1 MRRFAFVLLWLLSL
15 PAFAAAQTGTIIG
28 TVTNQDGE
36 AIAGAQVRIEGS
48 NLSAV
53 TDPHGRYS
61 LTGVPVGTHTVRAEA
76 LGRTGRS
83 EAVTVRAGATAT
95 LDYVLVEEAIEVEK
109 VEVFVGSRAGHT
121 AADELAVP
129 VDVFSAED
137 VQSQGTPETGTILEE
152 LSPSVNFPRQSVTD
166 ATDIVRPFTLR
177 GLSPDHTLVLVNG
190 KRRHRTA
197 LVHIFGA
204 GMGAGASGVDLNALP
219 ASMIDRIEVL
229 RDGAA
234 AQYGSDAIA
243 GVVNMVVKEGV
254 FPITIGATTGRY
266 FPGDFDED
274 GTIRDVS
281 GGVGLPL
288 GEGSLSLFAEWRD
301 RSATNR
307 AGADPEDQIVEGD
320 ADMVDDEGNVIE
332 KRNPVPQPNHHWG
345 DGNQEDILT
354 FANLALPL
362 AADDRAELYAFG
374 GYSSREGDG
383 QGFRRQGISDRNWP
397 EIYPLGF
404 LPTFDADVADGSLA
418 SGVRGLAGGWSWD
431 TGVSWGHNAFEYN
444 LANTLNVSLGPC
456 LDVPCAPGLDGIL
469 GNADDPGI
477 PNQTEFFAGE
487 LSLNEVVTGVDLSRG
502 FDVGFLVS
510 PLNVALGAAYRWEN
524 YKIEPGE
531 PASFIQGGHPNRFDE
546 PAPPGS
552 QVFAGFEV
560 TEDEARS
567 NFGVY
572 ADLEGNLTRAFLA
585 NVAARFESYSDFG
598 EKLTGKLALRFQPAD
613 EFVLRGAVS
622 SGFRAPALSQIF
634 YQSTV
639 TNFML
644 GESGEPVPFQAG
656 IFPVEHPAA
665 IALGAEALDEET
677 SVNFSGGFAVTPVE
691 PLTFTADVFFITI
704 DDRIIL
710 TSEVS
715 GDEIVEILE
724 EAGVTGVQ
732 AARFFTNGLDTETK
746 GVDLTA
752 RYTVPA
758 GEGAL
763 ELAAVY
769 NWTENEVTQT
779 RIPPELEGTGAELFS
794 PFLEGGL
801 IELERGRP
809 KWRSTFEGR
818 WSDDRWSFLGQAS
831 LWGPFTSVLLGIC
844 GEDCV
849 QDYDSKTL
857 VDLEA
862 GYRFSDRFELAVG
875 ARNLFDE
882 FPDRAIFDNS
892 FGIFNFPSAS
902 PFGFNGRYLYAR
914 TEIVV
919 GP

>member
-1 MRRFAFVLLWLLSL
+1 VTGEQGEYSL
-15 PAFAAAQTGTIIG
+15 RGVPAGTYTLRVEALG
-28 TVTNQDGE
+28 HAGRTDTVTVPAGATLSRDYALLTE
-36 AIAGAQVRIEGS
+36 AIAV
-48 NLSAV
+48 
-53 TDPHGRYS
+53 
-61 LTGVPVGTHTVRAEA
+61 EA
-76 LGRTGRS
+76 
-83 EAVTVRAGATAT
+83 
-95 LDYVLVEEAIEVEK
+95 
-109 VEVFVGSRAGHT
+109 VEVFVGSRAAHT

-129 VDVFSAED
+129 VDVFSSEEIET
-137 VQSQGTPETGTILEE
+137 QGTPETSAILEE
-152 LSPSVNFPRQSVTD
+152 LTPSVNFPRQSVTD

-243 GVVNMVVKEGV
+243 GVVNMVVKDGV
-254 FPITIGATTGRY
+254 FPLTVGATTGRY

-281 GGVGLPL
+281 GGIGLPL
-288 GEGSLSLFAEWRD
+288 GGGSLSLFAEWRD

-307 AGADPEDQIVEGD
+307 AGADPEDQIVPGD
-320 ADMVDDEGNVIE
+320 KDVVDDEGNVIE

-354 FANLALPL
+354 FANLEVPL
-362 AADDRAELYAFG
+362 AQDDRAELYAFG
-374 GYSSREGDG
+374 GYSVREGDG
-383 QGFRRQGISDRNWP
+383 QGFRRQGISERNWP

-404 LPTFDADVADGSLA
+404 LPTFDADVVDGSA
-418 SGVRGLAGGWSWD
+418 AGGLRGRAGEWNWD
-431 TGVSWGHNAFEYN
+431 GGVSWGHNAFEYN

-487 LSLNEVVTGVDLSRG
+487 LSLNEVVTGLDVSRG
-502 FDVGFLVS
+502 FDVGFLAS
-510 PLNVALGAAYRWEN
+510 PLNLALGAAYRWEN
-524 YKIEPGE
+524 YMIEPGE
-531 PASFIQGGHPNRFDE
+531 PASFIQGGHPNRNGGE
-546 PAPPGS
+546 APPGS
-552 QVFAGFEV
+552 QVFSGFQV

-567 NFGVY
+567 NFGIY
-572 ADLEGNLTRAFLA
+572 ADLEGNLTSRFLA

-598 EKLTGKLALRFQPAD
+598 EKVTGKLALRFQPAQQ
-613 EFVLRGAVS
+613 FVLRGAVS

-639 TNFML
+639 TNFQL
-644 GESGEPVPFQAG
+644 GEGGEPVPFEAG

-665 IALGAEALDEET
+665 VALGADDLDEET
-677 SVNFSGGFAVTPVE
+677 SVNFSGGFAVTPTE
-691 PLTFTADVFFITI
+691 RFNITLDYFFITI

-724 EAGVTGVQ
+724 AAGVEGVQ

-752 RYTVPA
+752 RYMVPA
-758 GEGAL
+758 GGGTL
-763 ELAAVY
+763 DLSAVY

-779 RIPPELEGTGAELFS
+779 RTPPELEGTGAVLFS

-809 KWRSTFEGR
+809 EWRSTFDAR
-818 WSDDRWSFLGQAS
+818 WSDDRWSFLGQVS

-857 VDLEA
+857 VDVEA
-862 GYRFSDRFELAVG
+862 GYRFSDRFLVAAG

>member
-1 MRRFAFVLLWLLSL
+1 MRGFAFVLLWLLFL
-15 PAFAAAQTGTIIG
+15 PVLAAAQTGTIIG
-28 TVTNQDGE
+28 QVTDQDGE
-36 AIAGAQVRIEGS
+36 AIAGATVGIEAMDLGT
-48 NLSAV
+48 V
-53 TDPHGRYS
+53 TDRQGGFVLRN
-61 LTGVPVGTHTVRAEA
+61 VPVGRHILRVQA
-76 LGRTGRS
+76 LGHVERS
-83 EAVTVRAGATAT
+83 DMVTVSADVTVSRDFVLDTVAIMVET
-95 LDYVLVEEAIEVEK
+95 L
-109 VEVFVGSRAGHT
+109 EVFIGSRAGHT

-129 VDVFSAED
+129 VDVFTAED
-137 VQSQGTPETGTILEE
+137 VRTRGTPETAAILEE

-243 GVVNMVVKEGV
+243 GVVNMVVKDGV
-254 FPITIGATTGRY
+254 FPLTIGATTGRY

-288 GEGSLSLFAEWRD
+288 GQGSLSLFGEWRD

-307 AGADPEDQIVEGD
+307 AGADPEDQVVPGD
-320 ADMVDDEGNVIE
+320 ADVVDDEGNVIE

-354 FANLALPL
+354 FADLQVPL
-362 AADDRAELYAFG
+362 AAGERADLYAFG
-374 GYSSREGDG
+374 GYSFREGDG
-383 QGFRRQGISDRNWP
+383 QGFRRQAISDRNWP
-397 EIYPLGF
+397 EIHPLGF
-404 LPTFDADVADGSLA
+404 LPTFDADVTDA
-418 SGVRGLAGGWSWD
+418 SAAGGLRGLAGGWSWD
-431 TGVSWGHNAFEYN
+431 ASVSWGHNAFEYN
-444 LANTLNVSLGPC
+444 LANTLNTSLGPC
-456 LDVPCAPGLDGIL
+456 LDTPCAPGLDGIL

-477 PNQTEFFAGE
+477 PNQTDFFAGE
-487 LSLNEVVTGVDLSRG
+487 LSLNEVVTGVDFARG
-502 FDVGFLVS
+502 FDVGFLTS
-510 PLNVALGAAYRWEN
+510 PLNVALGAAFRWEN
-524 YKIEPGE
+524 YQIEPGE
-531 PASFIQGGHPNRFDE
+531 EASFIQGGHPNRNGE

-552 QVFAGFEV
+552 QVFSGFQV
-560 TEDEARS
+560 SEDETRN

-572 ADLEGNLTRAFLA
+572 ADLEGNLTERFLA

-598 EKLTGKLALRFQPAD
+598 EKLTGKLALRLQPT
-613 EFVLRGAVS
+613 EQFVLRGAVS

-644 GESGEPVPFQAG
+644 GEAGQPVPFEAG

-665 IALGAEALDEET
+665 VALGAEPLDEET
-677 SVNFSGGFAVTPVE
+677 SVNFSGGFALTPVE
-691 PLTFTADVFFITI
+691 RLTFTADVFFITI

-715 GDEIVEILE
+715 GEEIEEILQG
-724 EAGVTGVQ
+724 AGQSVQ
-732 AARFFTNGLDTETK
+732 AARFFTNGLDTETR

-752 RYTVPA
+752 RYLAPA
-758 GEGAL
+758 GTGTIDL
-763 ELAAVY
+763 SAVY
-769 NWTENEVTQT
+769 NWTENEVTET
-779 RIPPELEGTGAELFS
+779 RTPPELEGTGAELFS

-809 KWRSTFEGR
+809 EWRSTFEGR
-818 WSDDRWSFLGQAS
+818 WSDARWSLLGRVS

-857 VDLEA
+857 VDAEV
-862 GYRFSDRFELAVG
+862 GYRFSDRFDLAVG
-875 ARNLFDE
+875 ARNLFDQ
-882 FPDRAIFDNS
+882 FPNRAIFDNS

-902 PFGFNGRYLYAR
+902 PFGFNGRYLYTRA
-914 TEIVV
+914 EFVV